1 MNGNKGNSLNNV
13 PAAKILRSFRFAE
26 ERRQLAQLKGELEA
40 CPHWTHGKDLAAA
53 LDETLRDIDTLEEK
67 LDSKAVIAVVG
78 GTGTGKSSLVNALCG
93 HQDAVNVDLGR
104 PTTRKAAAIVRSVGD
119 ADEIIRRFD
128 PDSLDVIPVPETELP
143 EAILVD
149 SPDTDS
155 AECSS
160 YSDILD
166 GILGFAD
173 VLVCV
178 FDATNPKRKDN
189 LDRLVQSVAK
199 FRPKHVVIV
208 LNQSDKIPPEQLR
221 EEVVPNFRN
230 HLEECWPGV
239 GEHLFCTATPPAGC
253 PLPMDGFDNELG
265 KLAEFLRTVT
275 GSVIVDERVS
285 RAAFLRENA
294 EEGVRAAI
302 RAQGDW
308 EKLAAEAHEFEAS
321 VSSQIADW
329 YAETEGQNSTDSADM
344 SLLRAVAPRWWGP
357 VGLFL
362 GFSLR
367 FRRLVETPFRLSDL
381 ILPVGIWR
389 RIMAFAKD
397 GKDAESDTGRPVGE
411 HKEEVSQN
419 AIGEKAITDYATLS
433 ERMVRDF
440 NMNPE
445 LRDHKKALA
454 LSELSGLLH
463 QAWRKARE
471 EEIQNSARR
480 CSGFFFQLVLNACTI
495 VPVCYV
501 LWVVAS
507 TFVKD
512 KYLPGTFYQQG
523 LALLGLLWLLTSWIA
538 QLKLNAAARSI
549 SAAITARFSRGNHVA
564 RILPVASEIDRLAKL
579 AGQRSVAP

>member
-1 MNGNKGNSLNNV
+1 MNGDKWGIDNS
-13 PAAKILRSFRFAE
+13 PAAKIRRLSRFAE
-26 ERRQLAQLKGELEA
+26 ERRRLAQLKGELEA
-40 CPHWTHGKDLAAA
+40 CPHWAHGKDLAAA

-93 HQDAVNVDLGR
+93 RQDAVRAGVNR
-104 PTTRKAAAIVRSVGD
+104 PTTRKATAIVRSVGD
-119 ADEIIRRFD
+119 ADEIIQRFGQ
-128 PDSLDVIPVPETELP
+128 DSLDIIPVPETGLP

-160 YSDILD
+160 YSAILD
-166 GILGFAD
+166 GVLGFAD

-199 FRPKHVVIV
+199 FRPKHVIIV
-208 LNQSDKIPPEQLR
+208 LNQSDRIPPVQLR
-221 EEVVPNFRN
+221 EEVVPDFRN
-230 HLEECWPGV
+230 HLEKCWPRV
-239 GEHLFCTATPPAGC
+239 GEHIFCTATPPVGSSS
-253 PLPMDGFDNELG
+253 PMEGFDNGLG
-265 KLAEFLRTVT
+265 KLAEFLRSVT
-275 GSVIVDERVS
+275 GGVIVDERVS

-294 EEGVRAAI
+294 EEGVRVAI

-308 EKLAAEAHEFEAS
+308 EKLAGEVHEFEAS
-321 VSSQIADW
+321 VSKQIADW
-329 YAETEGQNSTDSADM
+329 YSATEGQSSRESDDM

-357 VGLFL
+357 VGFFL

-389 RIMAFAKD
+389 RITAFAGE
-397 GKDAESDTGRPVGE
+397 GKDAESDIGKSMGE
-411 HKEEVSQN
+411 QTEEVGQT

-440 NMNPE
+440 GMDPE
-445 LRDHKKALA
+445 LRDHKKAFV
-454 LSELSGLLH
+454 LSELSGLLR
-463 QAWRKARE
+463 QTWRKTRE

-480 CSGFFFQLVLNACTI
+480 CSGSFFQLFLNACTI
-495 VPVCYV
+495 VPVGYV
-501 LWVVAS
+501 IWVVAS
-507 TFVKD
+507 TFVKGE
-512 KYLPGTFYQQG
+512 YLPSSFYRQS
-523 LALLGLLWLLTSWIA
+523 LALLGLLWLLTSWFA
-538 QLKLNAAARSI
+538 QLRLNAVARSI
-549 SAAITARFSRGNHVA
+549 SAAIAARFSQGSPVA

-579 AGQRSVAP
+579 ATGQRSIAL